1 MRYDDYD
8 TICAMATPAGGA
20 MTVIRISGPSS
31 LRIADSIF
39 RGSQPGVLLHGKGYH
54 LYYGEIADTDGRV
67 IDQVMASVYRAP
79 HSYTGEDSVELSCHG
94 SRYIAEEVLRLLVSR
109 GCRMAR
115 GGEYTQRAF
124 LNGKLD
130 LSQAEAV
137 ADLITSSS
145 RVSHRLAISQLR
157 GSISNELSELRSQLE
172 HITAL
177 MELELDFSDHEDLEF
192 ADRSELVLLA
202 QRIEHRIDQ
211 LLRSF
216 HAGRAAKSGI
226 SVAIVG
232 STNVGKSTL
241 LNRLLGEDRAIVSD
255 VHGTTR
261 DVIEDVRQIHGVAF
275 RFIDTAGIRATN
287 DAVERIGIE
296 RSWQQIDQAEIVLWM
311 VDRQPLEAERA
322 EMEERCRGRHLLVVG
337 NKSDRGTIPGVD
349 IMISAKHDAST
360 EPLEEKI
367 YSVSGMQEWQ
377 ESDVVVT
384 SMRHYEALQQAGA
397 DIRRVLEG
405 MKMNIPTDL
414 LSEDLRQCVHHLSE
428 IVGGEITPDATLQT
442 IFSEFCV
449 GK

>member
-20 MTVIRISGPSS
+20 MTVIRISGPAS

-124 LNGKLD
+124 LNGKMD

-241 LNRLLGEDRAIVSD
+241 LNRLLGEDRAIVSE

-322 EMEERCRGRHLLVVG
+322 EMEERCRGRHLLIVG
-337 NKSDRGTIPGVD
+337 NKSDLGHIDGVD
-349 IMISAKHDAST
+349 IMISAKHDESIEA
-360 EPLEEKI
+360 LEEKI
-367 YSVSGMQEWQ
+367 YAESGIEEWQ

-384 SMRHYEALQQAGA
+384 SMRHYEALQLASA
-397 DIRRVLEG
+397 DIRRVSDG
-405 MKMNIPTDL
+405 MAQHLPTDL
-414 LSEDLRQCVHHLSE
+414 LSEDLRQCIHHLSE
-428 IVGGEITPDATLQT
+428 IIGGEITPDATLQT
-442 IFSEFCV
+442 IFSKFCV